1 MTWHADPGTLQS
13 YAEGRVSP
21 VQAASVEGHLLAC
34 DRCRSAVAAGA
45 DRVRLDAL
53 WSGITAV
60 ADAPVLGVVERLL
73 GRLGVPEHV
82 GRLLAATPALRLSW
96 RAAIVVTLAFAV
108 SAARRGDG
116 GGVGLVLFLVL
127 APLLP
132 LAGVAASFGPG
143 TDPVHE
149 MAVAAP
155 LRSFDLLL
163 MRATAVLTGP
173 TLLAGAAAATVP
185 HADWG
190 MAVWL
195 LPAVGLTAGSLAL
208 STWVTPWKAA
218 AALASVWVGAAAIG
232 LRLTA
237 GTNPGGPLVERLV
250 AFRPSGQVALAAFT
264 VAAAIIVALRR
275 DALEIGR
282 TV

>member
-21 VQAASVEGHLLAC
+21 VQAASVEVHLLAC

-45 DRVRLDAL
+45 DRGRLDAV

-60 ADAPVLGVVERLL
+60 ADAPVPGVVERLL

-96 RAAIVVTLAFAV
+96 LAAIVVSLAFAAG
-108 SAARRGDG
+108 AARRGDG
-116 GGVGLVLFLVL
+116 GAGLVLFLTL

-143 TDPVHE
+143 TDPVYE

-155 LRSFDLLL
+155 LRNFDLLL
-163 MRATAVLTGP
+163 IRATAVLTVT

-195 LPAVGLTAGSLAL
+195 LPAFGLTAGSLAL

-218 AALASVWVGAAAIG
+218 AALASVWIGATAIG
-232 LRLTA
+232 LRLSA
-237 GTNPGGPLVERLV
+237 ATNAGGPLVERV
-250 AFRPSGQVALAAFT
+250 AAFRPAGQVALAAVT
-264 VAAAIIVALRR
+264 VAAAAVVAFRR

>member
-1 MTWHADPGTLQS
+1 MTWHADPGTLQR
-13 YAEGRVSP
+13 YAEGRVSQ
-21 VQAASVEGHLLAC
+21 VQAASVEVHLLAC

-45 DRVRLDAL
+45 DRARLDAV

-60 ADAPVLGVVERLL
+60 ADAPVPGVVERLL

-96 RAAIVVTLAFAV
+96 LAAIVVTLAFAV
-108 SAARRGDG
+108 GAARRGDG
-116 GGVGLVLFLVL
+116 GVGVVLFLVL

-143 TDPVHE
+143 TDPVYE
-149 MAVAAP
+149 VAVAAP

-163 MRATAVLTGP
+163 IRATAVLTVT

-190 MAVWL
+190 MAAWL
-195 LPAVGLTAGSLAL
+195 LPAFGLTAGSLAL

-237 GTNPGGPLVERLV
+237 GTNPGGPLVERIV
-250 AFRPSGQVALAAFT
+250 AFRPSGQLALAAFT
-264 VAAAIIVALRR
+264 VAAAAVVALRR

-282 TV
+282 SV